1 MIQSVKVILKD
12 SSFLKKMESN
22 DKEYLKQN
30 HAITVKDDY
39 EIKVIEMIKLLGNL
53 DIITDKPESIKLLVE
68 FSKEMIDKK
77 RIELFKEI
85 YTNELQIL
93 TKLKDKKLIN
103 AAIVFENP
111 SNKIDEILKYETLD
125 DKDFKLINL
134 KTKTAEFKNEME
146 KLSDI
151 SNNINIGINK
161 VYSDAKTKLSE
172 IKEAYLE
179 TIKLKEFLI
188 KDSTE
193 EKKKEAIK
201 KIKDLAKK
209 VNEFSKSMFEKYDEK
224 ENDYKHD
231 VCIFANEIRKTRYFF
246 MLSQMLDKLK
256 DKELIIIPNNIK
268 KKNDNI
274 KNLIKI
280 YD

>member
-1 MIQSVKVILKD
+1 
-12 SSFLKKMESN
+12 
-22 DKEYLKQN
+22 
-30 HAITVKDDY
+30 
-39 EIKVIEMIKLLGNL
+39 
-53 DIITDKPESIKLLVE
+53 
-68 FSKEMIDKK
+68 
-77 RIELFKEI
+77 
-85 YTNELQIL
+85 
-93 TKLKDKKLIN
+93 
-103 AAIVFENP
+103 
-111 SNKIDEILKYETLD
+111 
-125 DKDFKLINL
+125 L

-172 IKEAYLE
+172 IKEVYLE

-201 KIKDLAKK
+201 KIKDLAGK
-209 VNEFSKSMFEKYDEK
+209 VNEFSKFVFEKYDEK
-224 ENDYKHD
+224 ENDCKQD
-231 VCIFANEIRKTRYFF
+231 KCIFSNEIRKTRYFF

-256 DKELIIIPNNIK
+256 DKELIMIPSNIK

-274 KNLIKI
+274 KKLIKI
-280 YD
+280 YDNIKKDFVIEEKIIKEDETELKEDDVSKESLKNAAKAVDKIVNFMEKMKKFFKEMNNMRTDETIITITKN

>member
-1 MIQSVKVILKD
+1 
-12 SSFLKKMESN
+12 
-22 DKEYLKQN
+22 
-30 HAITVKDDY
+30 
-39 EIKVIEMIKLLGNL
+39 
-53 DIITDKPESIKLLVE
+53 
-68 FSKEMIDKK
+68 MIDKK

-151 SNNINIGINK
+151 SNNVNIGINK

-172 IKEAYLE
+172 IKESYLE

-224 ENDYKHD
+224 ETDYKND
-231 VCIFANEIRKTRYFF
+231 KCIFSNEIRKTRYFF

-280 YD
+280 YDNIKKDFVIEETIIKEDKTELNEEDVSKESLKMAAKAVDKIVNFMEKMKKFFKEMNNMRTDETIITITKN